1 MPTADTSRPPL
12 RRRPVQLLLAL
23 VVPLV
28 LVLVLARW
36 ATDGPDPDRTRPG
49 RLLTQEAITSG
60 HPDWAR
66 GWRIT
71 YTTEDSRG
79 RHVEASAVVVAGPRG
94 LAEHAPVLAVGHGT
108 TGIVADCAPSEF
120 DDDLFPVRPAAP
132 VVQLLRQGWV
142 AVQADYI
149 GLGEKGPD
157 GVHPY
162 LDGRSEAHAVLDA
175 TRAARALDDLHL
187 SAKTVL
193 YGTSQGGHAVLFAAG
208 LAPSYAP
215 EIDLLGV
222 AAAAPAT
229 DLAGLLEALG
239 ATPGGLVIASY
250 LAVSWEAVH
259 PDAHV
264 REQVTDWQLATT
276 IAADCTAEA
285 AATAAQARPG
295 TPILP
300 PDALAGPLRDLL
312 AQNTPTL
319 PIDVPVLVGQGQADP
334 TVSPSVQLRWVAQ
347 RCAAGQHLDYRT
359 YPGITHDTIATAA
372 SPFVPQV
379 DRWIDDRYRGLPA
392 TPTC

>member
-1 MPTADTSRPPL
+1 MTTADADRPLL
-12 RRRPVQLLLAL
+12 RRRPVQLALAAAVLVAL
-23 VVPLV
+23 VAV
-28 LVLVLARW
+28 LVRC
-36 ATDGPDPDRTRPG
+36 ATDHPEPDRTRPG
-49 RLLTQEAITSG
+49 RLLSQEAITSG
-60 HPDWAR
+60 LPAWAR

-71 YTTEDSRG
+71 YTTEDGRG

-94 LAEHAPVLAVGHGT
+94 LSEQAPVLAVGHGT

-120 DDDLFPVRPAAP
+120 DDLFPLHPSAP
-132 VVQLLRQGWV
+132 VVPLLRQGWV

-149 GLGEKGPD
+149 GLGEPGPD

-175 TRAARALDDLHL
+175 TRAAHALDDLDL

-229 DLAGLLEALG
+229 DLAGLLRALG
-239 ATPGGLVIASY
+239 ASPGGLVIAGY
-250 LAVSWEAVH
+250 LAVSWDAVH

-264 REQVTDWQLATT
+264 REQVTDWDLATAV
-276 IAADCTAEA
+276 AAGCTSEA
-285 AATAAQARPG
+285 AAIAAKARPAA
-295 TPILP
+295 PLLP
-300 PDALAGPLRDLL
+300 PDALSGALGALL

-319 PIDVPVLVGQGQADP
+319 PIDVPVLIGQGLADP
-334 TVSPSVQLRWVAQ
+334 TVRAPVQARWVAQ
-347 RCAAGQHLDYRT
+347 RCAAGQHLDFRT
-359 YPGITHDTIATAA
+359 YPGLTHDTIAAA
-372 SPFVPQV
+372 GSPFVPQV